1 MRDSTGDEER
11 ERQRAAVQ
19 RELERERAPG
29 EGGGDLVETV
39 GDEQRRER
47 EAVDGDDD

>member
-1 MRDSTGDEER
+1 MPESTGDEER

-19 RELERERAPG
+19 RELRRERAPD
-29 EGGGDLVETV
+29 EGDDDLVETV

-47 EAVDGDDD
+47 QAVEADDD